1 MRPSGRAV
9 PPFVSFKS
17 AVLKRTLVLLLLTL
31 VSYSVLAQY
40 VQGVVL
46 DDALNEPLP
55 GAHVFYL
62 EDKTTMQVT
71 DYNGHFKIPI
81 RKGTLQVSMMGF
93 ETYSVEISG
102 SKRLSVRLKEA
113 SSQMKEV
120 EVKVKK
126 QRYSRKNNPAVEMM
140 KKVIAAKADNDLRR
154 NNFFSYRKYEKVT
167 FSLNEFTEKVFDDDH
182 FKRFP
187 QLREHVEYCP
197 ETGKLIL
204 PLMVQ
209 EQVMRRVYRKE
220 PRTEKTIVDGKRD
233 NGVNEFFSMDMLET
247 IIGDLFREIDI
258 YKDNIRFM
266 QHEFV
271 SPISSGHAIAFYRYF
286 IVDTLDIAGT
296 KCYQLDFTPN
306 NSYDVGFSGA
316 LFIQADSSWRV
327 KRAEISIPKMA
338 NLNYMDQLDL
348 HQNFMTLPSGDQVL
362 FDSKMI
368 AQLKL
373 ANWIQKAQVE
383 RLERM
388 TDFSFDPID
397 KSVFKFNGDTKIE
410 SSAEMRDE
418 AFWENVRPVPLTK
431 TESTM
436 DLFVKRLSNIPGFK
450 QLLWVLKA
458 FIDNYVETNMDPT
471 KPSKFDFGPINT
483 TFAWNKV
490 EGFKLR
496 LSGMTTAALNPH
508 LFAEGYV
515 GYGFGDKQVK
525 GMGKVTYSINEK
537 KALPFEY
544 PVNNISAEYY
554 YDVVTPTD
562 RFIDTD
568 KDNVVTAWK
577 WTSLDHQAYT
587 QRFHLQYDREWEN
600 GLRFTTGYRR
610 ERMEGARNLFY
621 QEVHSHG
628 TGSDW
633 AIPEPNLSFD
643 QSYNRRFLTL
653 SEFHVRLEWQPGVT
667 WLNSKQRR
675 RKTNYDSPV
684 IAIGHIIGIKDFL
697 GGDYMSNQTVLELGK
712 RFWLR
717 SWGRFDI
724 YAKVQRQWNQV
735 PFPMLVM
742 PASNFSYVIQDNSF
756 SLIDNYEFLTD
767 KNVTLMLS
775 WEMNG
780 KLFNRIPGLRKLKIH
795 EFIGARLF
803 WGDLSEKNNPYAEV
817 NRDGSP
823 LMYFPGY
830 FQGNGTYKANFQ
842 PLDMSRP
849 YIELVAGIHN
859 IFNLIHIEYVHRINY
874 LRPGTQTWGIRYTFR
889 MYM

>member
-1 MRPSGRAV
+1 
-9 PPFVSFKS
+9 
-17 AVLKRTLVLLLLTL
+17 
-31 VSYSVLAQY
+31 
-40 VQGVVL
+40 
-46 DDALNEPLP
+46 
-55 GAHVFYL
+55 
-62 EDKTTMQVT
+62 
-71 DYNGHFKIPI
+71 
-81 RKGTLQVSMMGF
+81 
-93 ETYSVEISG
+93 
-102 SKRLSVRLKEA
+102 
-113 SSQMKEV
+113 
-120 EVKVKK
+120 
-126 QRYSRKNNPAVEMM
+126 
-140 KKVIAAKADNDLRR
+140 
-154 NNFFSYRKYEKVT
+154 
-167 FSLNEFTEKVFDDDH
+167 
-182 FKRFP
+182 
-187 QLREHVEYCP
+187 
-197 ETGKLIL
+197 
-204 PLMVQ
+204 
-209 EQVMRRVYRKE
+209 
-220 PRTEKTIVDGKRD
+220 
-233 NGVNEFFSMDMLET
+233 
-247 IIGDLFREIDI
+247 
-258 YKDNIRFM
+258 
-266 QHEFV
+266 
-271 SPISSGHAIAFYRYF
+271 
-286 IVDTLDIAGT
+286 
-296 KCYQLDFTPN
+296 
-306 NSYDVGFSGA
+306 
-316 LFIQADSSWRV
+316 
-327 KRAEISIPKMA
+327 
-338 NLNYMDQLDL
+338 
-348 HQNFMTLPSGDQVL
+348 
-362 FDSKMI
+362 
-368 AQLKL
+368 
-373 ANWIQKAQVE
+373 
-383 RLERM
+383 
-388 TDFSFDPID
+388 
-397 KSVFKFNGDTKIE
+397 
-410 SSAEMRDE
+410 
-418 AFWENVRPVPLTK
+418 
-431 TESTM
+431 
-436 DLFVKRLSNIPGFK
+436 
-450 QLLWVLKA
+450 
-458 FIDNYVETNMDPT
+458 
-471 KPSKFDFGPINT
+471 
-483 TFAWNKV
+483 
-490 EGFKLR
+490 
-496 LSGMTTAALNPH
+496 MTTAALNPH

-587 QRFHLQYDREWEN
+587 QRIHLQYDREWEN

-610 ERMEGARNLFY
+610 ERMEGARDLFY

-628 TGSDW
+628 TGTDW
-633 AIPEPNLSFD
+633 VMPEQNMSFD
-643 QSYNRRFLTL
+643 LPFNRQYMTL

-684 IAIGHIIGIKDFL
+684 MAIAHIVGVKDFL

-712 RFWLR
+712 RFWMR

-742 PASNFSYVIQDNSF
+742 PAANFSYVIQDNTF